1 MMSKKK
7 SVTQANNASWQL
19 EEENAEDKSAVDMV
33 DGNTA
38 RLNESD
44 AHQQTIKR
52 PIPSSVMDA
61 SLSNLIEHSYLS
73 QTIEV
78 DPSQP
83 LSIEINT
90 SSGKLTIYLDDDE
103 NISIYRYPDVL
114 AIHRRSLG
122 DGERNLKED
131 FDLLRKATNSAL
143 QELITKPNSDK

>member
-1 MMSKKK
+1 VSKKK
-7 SVTQANNASWQL
+7 SLAQANNAAWQL
-19 EEENAEDKSAVDMV
+19 EEGDAADNPEVNIDDS
-33 DGNTA
+33 NS
-38 RLNESD
+38 NERKAD
-44 AHQQTIKR
+44 QQTTRR
-52 PIPSSVMDA
+52 PIPSSIMDA

-78 DPSQP
+78 DPSRP

-90 SSGKLTIYLDDDE
+90 STGKLTIYLDDDE

>member
-1 MMSKKK
+1 MSKKK
-7 SVTQANNASWQL
+7 SAVQVNNAAWQL
-19 EEENAEDKSAVDMV
+19 EEGNAADNQVVNMG
-33 DGNTA
+33 DGKTA
-38 RLNESD
+38 RLHESD
-44 AHQQTIKR
+44 TDQQTIKR

-90 SSGKLTIYLDDDE
+90 STGKLTIYLDDDE
-103 NISIYRYPDVL
+103 NISIYRYPDLL

-131 FDLLRKATNSAL
+131 FELLRKATNGAL
-143 QELITKPNSDK
+143 RELLIKPDSDK

>member
-1 MMSKKK
+1 MSKKK
-7 SVTQANNASWQL
+7 SLAQANNAAWQL
-19 EEENAEDKSAVDMV
+19 EEGDAADNPEVNIDDS
-33 DGNTA
+33 NS
-38 RLNESD
+38 NERKAD
-44 AHQQTIKR
+44 QQTIKR

-61 SLSNLIEHSYLS
+61 SLSNLVEHSYLS

-90 SSGKLTIYLDDDE
+90 STGKLTIYLDDDE

-131 FDLLRKATNSAL
+131 FELLRKATKGAL
-143 QELITKPNSDK
+143 QELLIKPNSDK

>member
-1 MMSKKK
+1 VSKKK
-7 SVTQANNASWQL
+7 SLAQANNAAWQL
-19 EEENAEDKSAVDMV
+19 EEGDAADNPEVNIDDS
-33 DGNTA
+33 NS
-38 RLNESD
+38 NERKAD
-44 AHQQTIKR
+44 QQTIKR

-61 SLSNLIEHSYLS
+61 SLSNLVEHSYLS

-90 SSGKLTIYLDDDE
+90 STGKLTIYLDDDE

>member
-1 MMSKKK
+1 MSKKK
-7 SVTQANNASWQL
+7 SLAQANNAAWQL
-19 EEENAEDKSAVDMV
+19 EEGDAADNPEVNIDDS
-33 DGNTA
+33 NS
-38 RLNESD
+38 NERKAD
-44 AHQQTIKR
+44 QQTTRR
-52 PIPSSVMDA
+52 PIPSSIMDA

-78 DPSQP
+78 DPSRP

-90 SSGKLTIYLDDDE
+90 STGKLTIYLDDDE